1 MNFLDEIIK
10 AKHAELHTA
19 KQMTHESALRHFAS
33 LRNTPC
39 RGFEASL
46 RQEGIRV
53 VTEIKRAS
61 PSKGDIRPGI
71 DPAETAKAYEAGGAA
86 ALSILTEHAFFKGSV
101 SDLVEARKAVGIPV
115 LRKDFIIDSY
125 QVHESY
131 MIGADAILLIVRILD
146 DHQLISLY
154 ALARSYGLDVLT
166 EVYDEADL
174 NRALAIGATCIGI
187 NNRDLSTF
195 ETDPAKAVELA
206 AKIPASAIAVALSGI
221 AGKQDI
227 EALSTRGLSRFL
239 VGEAL
244 MRHDDPAAL
253 LREMISCGVPHD

>member
-10 AKHAELHTA
+10 AKHEALHAA

-33 LRNTPC
+33 LRTTPC

-46 RQEGIRV
+46 RQDGIRV
-53 VTEIKRAS
+53 VAEIKRAS
-61 PSKGDIRPGI
+61 PSKGDIQPNL
-71 DPAETAKAYEAGGAA
+71 DAAATAKAYEAGGAA
-86 ALSILTEHAFFKGSV
+86 AISVLTEHAFFKGSV
-101 SDLVEARKAVGIPV
+101 SDLIDARKTVEIPV

-125 QVHESY
+125 QIHESY

-146 DHQLISLY
+146 DHQLVSLY

-174 NRALAIGATCIGI
+174 ARALAIGATCIGI

-195 ETDPAKAVELA
+195 KTDTAKAVELA
-206 AKIPASAIAVALSGI
+206 SKIPAPAIAVALSGI
-221 AGKQDI
+221 SGKQDI
-227 EALSTRGLSRFL
+227 EALSARGISRFL
-239 VGEAL
+239 IGEAL
-244 MRHDDPAAL
+244 VKHADPASL
-253 LREMISCGVPHD
+253 LREITSCGVHHD